1 MGVWIPYS
9 VIFLK
14 LYNLETDG
22 EFCSQ
27 ENTHV
32 RVSHTTEWSISFDGT
47 EGILKLTKLFLNEAT
62 LLVFIEDGDCFFRG
76 RDSAGCDELFFELK
90 NWGVGGGCSRI
101 SNFEWSGCL
110 GKYRWRIFHII
121 SPKILYELSLFL
133 NEFSDLEICFFRV
146 LNSLKMGPIQC
157 YLVLKMLLWL
167 HRALDFRAWRWVF
180 KAILRSK

>member
-27 ENTHV
+27 ENAQV

-62 LLVFIEDGDCFFRG
+62 LLVFIEDGDCFFKG
-76 RDSAGCDELFFELK
+76 RDFTGCDELFFEQK

-110 GKYRWRIFHII
+110 GKYRWRISHII
-121 SPKILYELSLFL
+121 SPKILFELSLFL
-133 NEFSDLEICFFRV
+133 DEFSDFRD
-146 LNSLKMGPIQC
+146 LFLQGIKLPKIG
-157 YLVLKMLLWL
+157 
-167 HRALDFRAWRWVF
+167 ALFNVT
-180 KAILRSK
+180 